1 MPGRS
6 CEPRREFSRSARK
19 ACAERPASHSD
30 GRISDFRE
38 TRVAR
43 SGLTPKGL
51 TPAAVLATVVERPM
65 INWRPELPLA
75 GQAESAI
82 DVNGRNGFAQADSD
96 FSATLLAMAGHD
108 LRQPLQVI
116 TSAHDVLQQILHGDK
131 QREELARAADAAARL
146 GSMLSQLV
154 GALQLGKRSSNHLHV
169 PVWLHPLLE
178 DLAQE
183 FAEPARLKGIELR
196 VIPASV
202 AVFSHPVLL
211 SGILG
216 NLIRNAIDYTPHG
229 GRVCV
234 ACRRRGSQVHL
245 QIRDSGVG
253 IPADQLAQVLRA
265 FHRTDATCSEGLGLG
280 LFIVKRAADLLG
292 HHIQVAS
299 AAGRGS
305 CFAIV
310 ANAAPTNGGAA

>member
-1 MPGRS
+1 MR
-6 CEPRREFSRSARK
+6 
-19 ACAERPASHSD
+19 
-30 GRISDFRE
+30 DFQE

-43 SGLTPKGL
+43 SGPTLKGL

-65 INWRPELPLA
+65 INWRPELPLG
-75 GQAESAI
+75 GQAEAGI

-116 TSAHDVLQQILHGDK
+116 TSAHDVLGQILRGDK

-154 GALQLGKRSSNHLHV
+154 GALQLRERSGNHLHV
-169 PVWLHPLLE
+169 PVRLRPLLE
-178 DLAQE
+178 DLASE

-216 NLIRNAIDYTPHG
+216 NLIRNAIDYTPRG

-234 ACRRRGSQVHL
+234 ACRRRGSQAHL
-245 QIRDSGVG
+245 EIRDSGVG
-253 IPADQLAQVLRA
+253 IPADELAQVIWA

-280 LFIVKRAADLLG
+280 LFIVKRAANLLG
-292 HHIQVAS
+292 HRVEVAS

-305 CFAIV
+305 CFAVV
-310 ANAAPTNGGAA
+310 ANAAPTNGGAP

>member
-1 MPGRS
+1 METIDFLDPVRS
-6 CEPRREFSRSARK
+6 
-19 ACAERPASHSD
+19 
-30 GRISDFRE
+30 
-38 TRVAR
+38 V
-43 SGLTPKGL
+43 
-51 TPAAVLATVVERPM
+51 PAAWDTRRIGSTLSRE
-65 INWRPELPLA
+65 ED
-75 GQAESAI
+75 QAA
-82 DVNGRNGFAQADSD
+82 SD

-116 TSAHDVLQQILHGDK
+116 TSAHDVLRQILHGDK
-131 QREELARAADAAARL
+131 QRVELARAADAAARL
-146 GSMLSQLV
+146 GGMLSRLV
-154 GALQLGKRSSNHLHV
+154 GALQLHERAGDHLHV
-169 PVWLHPLLE
+169 PVWLRPILE
-178 DLAQE
+178 DLASE

-196 VIPASV
+196 VVPAGI

-253 IPADQLAQVLRA
+253 IPADELAEVLRA

-280 LFIVKRAADLLG
+280 LFIVKRAANLLG
-292 HHIQVAS
+292 HRVQVAS
-299 AAGRGS
+299 APGRGS
-305 CFAIV
+305 CFAVV
-310 ANAAPTNGGAA
+310 ANAAPTNGGAT